1 MSSGWFNCCPQQVS
15 VLGVSGCLLRLR
27 GSNTTWCLK
36 VINALVNCSI
46 YSSVTDPEGTFIAI
60 GSLRKSYNMRQQCL
74 LAAETWHGQ
83 CLLAAETWDSSIYWL
98 LKHETAV
105 FIGYWSMRPQQWLAV
120 ETWHGQCLLA
130 LETWH
135 DQSWLA
141 AKTWQASAHF
151 LVQQDMA
158 STCWLSSTHKNT
170 TTYRRRL
177 LTRQISVDVK
187 FFDMYLQA
195 LANPIPGREGM

>member
-15 VLGVSGCLLRLR
+15 VLGVRGCLLRLR

-74 LAAETWHGQ
+74 LAA
-83 CLLAAETWDSSIYWL
+83 
-98 LKHETAV
+98 
-105 FIGYWSMRPQQWLAV
+105 

>member
-60 GSLRKSYNMRQQCL
+60 GSLRKSYNKRQR
-74 LAAETWHGQ
+74 

-105 FIGYWSMRPQQWLAV
+105 FIGYWSMRQQ
-120 ETWHGQCLLA
+120 H
-130 LETWH
+130 
-135 DQSWLA
+135 WLA

-158 STCWLSSTHKNT
+158 ITCWLSSTHKNT